1 MGDLDI
7 RRGLEVGDG
16 SGHADDSVDGAP
28 TEMETFGGDFQQ
40 IAGGGRKGDIATD
53 RGPAQGAVQRTMW
66 PASPLAGAGL
76 HHALPHDG
84 TRFPRLRGGQQLP
97 GRLAGNTDLEVDSVA
112 DGPRNPIAVARPREW

>member
-1 MGDLDI
+1 MVRATRMTRWMARPLRW
-7 RRGLEVGDG
+7 RR
-16 SGHADDSVDGAP
+16 SAAISSRSRAA
-28 TEMETFGGDFQQ
+28 
-40 IAGGGRKGDIATD
+40 AGRATS
-53 RGPAQGAVQRTMW
+53 RRTAVPPQGAVQRTMW

-76 HHALPHDG
+76 QHALPHDG